1 MACDISKATWQ
12 TTHSDLSVSNIVDT
26 EDIFGSYFDS
36 KDDVERNIFSDK
48 GNHHAAPYFLIKKIN
63 VAKDFLPK
71 DKIKAEVPISECYD
85 LEKNCMIIT
94 VLGDLKMIKN

>member
-12 TTHSDLSVSNIVDT
+12 TTHSNLSISNIVVT

-36 KDDVERNIFSDK
+36 KDDVERNICSDK
-48 GNHHAAPYFLIKKIN
+48 SSHHAVPYFLIKKIN

-85 LEKNCMIIT
+85 LEKNGMIMT